1 MSGLITANIAGQSGL
16 VQGTVPPGSI
26 EMWHGTIANIPSGWV
41 LCNGSNGTPDLR
53 GRFCQGAAD
62 GDEANDPSPGGSST
76 AAPGNHSAHSV
87 TQPADHTVTQPAD
100 HTVTQPADHTVTQP
114 ADHSVTQP
122 SGHSTHSALASHQH
136 REGLGRGTS
145 GPLQYVGRLGHYV
158 HGSGPSSTLGSAPNY
173 ATYHSGFGGATSVG
187 DMLTESIAAGTPNAH
202 SAHGGTAVDSH
213 GSTAVNSHGSTAVN
227 SHGSTAVNSHGSTAV
242 DAHSAHSTS
251 DSRPPFFTIL
261 YIMKS

>member
-1 MSGLITANIAGQSGL
+1 MSGLVTANIAGQSGL

-53 GRFCQGAAD
+53 GRFVQGAAD

-100 HTVTQPADHTVTQP
+100 HTVTQPADHTFTQP
-114 ADHSVTQP
+114 G
-122 SGHSTHSALASHQH
+122 GHSTHSALASHQH
-136 REGLGRGTS
+136 QEGLGRGTS

-158 HGSGPSSTLGSAPNY
+158 HGSGPSSTLGSPPNY

-187 DMLTESIAAGTPNAH
+187 DMLTNAVAAGTPNAH
-202 SAHGGTAVDSH
+202 SAHSGG
-213 GSTAVNSHGSTAVN
+213 AVNAHGSTAVN

>member
-1 MSGLITANIAGQSGL
+1 
-16 VQGTVPPGSI
+16 
-26 EMWHGTIANIPSGWV
+26 MWHGTIANIPSGWV

-62 GDEANDPSPGGSST
+62 GDEANDPTPGGSST
-76 AAPGNHSAHSV
+76 AAPGNHSAHS
-87 TQPADHTVTQPAD
+87 
-100 HTVTQPADHTVTQP
+100 VTQPADHTVTQP

-213 GSTAVNSHGSTAVN
+213 GSTAVNSHGSTAV
-227 SHGSTAVNSHGSTAV
+227 